1 MMLAAG
7 LRTIRGPSCRPFGT
21 GVVARNIPPTN
32 ESGRLT
38 PVEPPALNRNTG
50 GSCKAL
56 FGSAILVMKAAHIC
70 QTVPDRRRSNRSSLF
85 VVLALA
91 RN

>member
-1 MMLAAG
+1 M
-7 LRTIRGPSCRPFGT
+7 
-21 GVVARNIPPTN
+21 ARNIPATN